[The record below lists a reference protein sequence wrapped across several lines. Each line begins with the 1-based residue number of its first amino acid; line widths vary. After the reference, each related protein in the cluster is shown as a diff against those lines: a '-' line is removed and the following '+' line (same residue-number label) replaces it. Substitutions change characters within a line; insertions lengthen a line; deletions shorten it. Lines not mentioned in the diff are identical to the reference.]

1 MLLLLRSRRGKTFQ
15 HWGCKMAYYPDV
27 NPGEP
32 FKPVANLEN
41 ELRHMVNARD
51 GFRGSASA
59 VNTFKTLSVPVW
71 NWDSEVLQSG
81 NPVSF
86 QAKTSKSYTDFPIP
100 VSKYFEGSNWGVL
113 TQPLEPGAIGS
124 CIVTG
129 VIPVN
134 YLGEDYPEKVSPS
147 PNGDGFFSGSDIV
160 CLSRYDDKAIIVL
173 GAGQSSA
180 GYNNYF
186 KVEPL
191 ERNDNRITKIV
202 VKDGID
208 KEWGDGIRP
217 AGYTDLGAV
226 GRKELDIPSDVTS
239 CGVYIKM
246 QSYGSYYG
254 GTIELFT
261 KDYPSEIEP
270 YVLLA
275 EIYDNCSKIAQR
287 WLGGKIYWRDRFFYP
302 FDRDGN

>member
-1 MLLLLRSRRGKTFQ
+1 
-15 HWGCKMAYYPDV
+15 MAYYPDV
-27 NPGEP
+27 NPGEA
-32 FKPVANLEN
+32 FKPVASLEN

-51 GFRGSASA
+51 GFRSSASA
-59 VNTFKTLSVPVW
+59 VNTFKTLSVPVR

-100 VSKYFEGSNWGVL
+100 VSKYFDGSNWGIL

-129 VIPVN
+129 VVPVN

-147 PNGDGFFSGSDIV
+147 PDGDGFISGSDVV
-160 CLSRYDDKAIIVL
+160 CLSRYDKKAIIVL
-173 GAGQSSA
+173 GAGQPSA
-180 GYNNYF
+180 GYDNYF
-186 KVEPL
+186 KVSPL
-191 ERNDNRITKIV
+191 EKNGTRI
-202 VKDGID
+202 VKVCVTDGATLNTML
-208 KEWGDGIRP
+208 
-217 AGYTDLGAV
+217 AGYTDLGPV
-226 GRKELDIPSDVTS
+226 SKINLDVPSNISS
-239 CGVYIKM
+239 CCVYIKM
-246 QSYGSYYG
+246 QRTDGNTIG